1 MKEIIE
7 IFKNRSFSKLFFA
20 NFSSQMGSMIGMI
33 ALTFYLLDRFSSQ
46 PVFATLAELMYSL
59 PTLLIFFL
67 VGVVADR
74 LDRQKIAYYCDVIC
88 FMMSLLLIGAV
99 YIGWMPLVFFF
110 LFLQSGVQKFF
121 FPAEHGLLQGTL
133 SKEEYGTAAG
143 LNQMVF
149 SLFNLF
155 GAGMAVII
163 YKFFGIYGA
172 LVVDS
177 ISFAIS
183 AILIRSG
190 TFSESARMPNGE
202 NSIRDINVTNVLKD
216 FKEGF
221 QYIINFRL
229 LLALVA
235 GFFMLGIVNGGFSVM
250 PFYLLKYKL
259 VPNTYEEVS
268 AVFAAVFGL
277 GMLAGAAFAS
287 LLVKKLKYYQM
298 LSGGMLIS
306 GAIVVVASFS
316 ETVWVFILF
325 MTLLGFVLP
334 SVNVAI
340 GGWLPS
346 IVDRK
351 MMGRVQGWISPL
363 MMLSQSITLG
373 IIAVGFP
380 NFLSIESLFWLVGF
394 ILSVVSIFYAVFLPR
409 LYKRV
414 ELDMKELLSGA

>member
-1 MKEIIE
+1 M
-7 IFKNRSFSKLFFA
+7 
-20 NFSSQMGSMIGMI
+20 
-33 ALTFYLLDRFSSQ
+33 
-46 PVFATLAELMYSL
+46 
-59 PTLLIFFL
+59 
-67 VGVVADR
+67 
-74 LDRQKIAYYCDVIC
+74 
-88 FMMSLLLIGAV
+88 
-99 YIGWMPLVFFF
+99 VFFF

-380 NFLSIESLFWLVGF
+380 NFLSIESLFG
-394 ILSVVSIFYAVFLPR
+394 
-409 LYKRV
+409 
-414 ELDMKELLSGA
+414 